1 AGTLVIPGFVDTHR
15 HVWQTAIRGNLRGLD
30 AAQIVMQ
37 ACANEVEAVFVGGE
51 AVKLGGELVDSG
63 ARRAARLAVE
73 SRERIVAALE
83 PRGGFLPPAPEGWFD
98 ATLDAFEAN
107 LAGAPEA

>member
-1 AGTLVIPGFVDTHR
+1 MQLGDLLIADGRIAAIGDEAVDAER
-15 HVWQTAIRGNLRGLD
+15 ID
-30 AAQIVMQ
+30 AVAQIVMQ
-37 ACANEVEAVFVGGE
+37 AGVNEVEAVFVAGE
-51 AVKLGGELVDSG
+51 AVNLGGELVDSG

>member
-1 AGTLVIPGFVDTHR
+1 MGRNLLVGCDVLVGDPGEGRVE
-15 HVWQTAIRGNLRGLD
+15 RG
-30 AAQIVMQ
+30 
-37 ACANEVEAVFVGGE
+37 
-51 AVKLGGELVDSG
+51 
-63 ARRAARLAVE
+63 AARLATE

>member
-1 AGTLVIPGFVDTHR
+1 MAPTPPQSNTPAAGLAPPADPV
-15 HVWQTAIRGNLRGLD
+15 
-30 AAQIVMQ
+30 AQIVMQ
-37 ACANEVEAVFVGGE
+37 AGVNEVEAVFVGGE

-73 SRERIVAALE
+73 SRVRIVAALE

>member
-1 AGTLVIPGFVDTHR
+1 
-15 HVWQTAIRGNLRGLD
+15 
-30 AAQIVMQ
+30 MQ
-37 ACANEVEAVFVGGE
+37 AGVNEVEAVFVGGE